1 MLTIALIVNPLAGI
15 GGPAGLAGSDGAATQ
30 AEAIARGAQP
40 LAGER
45 AARFL
50 RQLRRLRPGF
60 ELSVAAAGEMGAAVA
75 RREGI
80 EPVTVAGG
88 SRAAGT
94 RAEDRGAEGPS
105 DLLGRTTAADTAAA
119 ARAML
124 AADPRPDV
132 IVFAGGDGT
141 ARDVHD
147 AVGQAIP
154 VLGVPAG
161 VKMQSAVFA
170 RSPEAAAA
178 LLAGWNAEAGATA
191 PREVADIDE
200 EARRRGRVVS
210 QIWGELR
217 VPAGAEHLQGG
228 KVGQTQAARG
238 SLPGLAA
245 GLAER
250 LDPAKAW
257 LMGPGGTIR
266 GVAEELGLPAS
277 LLGVDLHLPRARANG
292 VGTNGADT
300 NDGDTNDSADGAGDD
315 GARDSHLDLSAAEIE
330 RLLSESGAQPQVVVS
345 PVGGQG
351 FLLGRGNQQIGAAV
365 LRRLEPD
372 DLLIVAAPA
381 KLGELGGGPLYAD
394 LPEGAPA
401 ERLLGPRR
409 VITGRR
415 DTAMIRLLAA

>member
-1 MLTIALIVNPLAGI
+1 MLSIALIVNPLAGI

-50 RQLRRLRPGF
+50 RQLRRLRPDF

-80 EPVTVAGG
+80 EPATVVGAL
-88 SRAAGT
+88 RAAGSSAA
-94 RAEDRGAEGPS
+94 AEEEGSGQDGPG

-119 ARAML
+119 ANAML

-217 VPAGAEHLQGG
+217 VPSGAEHLQGG

-277 LLGVDLHLPRARANG
+277 LLGVDLHLPRA
-292 VGTNGADT
+292 GAE
-300 NDGDTNDSADGAGDD
+300 DD
-315 GARDSHLDLSAAEIE
+315 GARDSHLDLSAADIE

>member
-1 MLTIALIVNPLAGI
+1 MLSIGLIVNPLAGI

-30 AEAIARGAQP
+30 AEAIARGSQP

-50 RQLRRLRPGF
+50 QQLRRLRPGF
-60 ELSVAAAGEMGAAVA
+60 ELSVAAADEMGAAVA

-80 EPVTVAGG
+80 EPATVVGAL
-88 SRAAGT
+88 RAAGSSE
-94 RAEDRGAEGPS
+94 AAEGEASGPDGPG

-217 VPAGAEHLQGG
+217 VPSGAEHLQGG

-277 LLGVDLHLPRARANG
+277 LLGVDLHLPRA
-292 VGTNGADT
+292 GAE
-300 NDGDTNDSADGAGDD
+300 DD

>member
-1 MLTIALIVNPLAGI
+1 MLSIALIVNPLAGI

-30 AEAIARGAQP
+30 AEAIARGARP

-50 RQLRRLRPGF
+50 RQLRRLRPDF

-80 EPVTVAGG
+80 EPATVVGG
-88 SRAAGT
+88 LRAAGSS
-94 RAEDRGAEGPS
+94 AAEGEDSGPGGPGG
-105 DLLGRTTAADTAAA
+105 LLGRTTAADTAAA

-178 LLAGWNAEAGATA
+178 LLADWNAEAGATA

-217 VPAGAEHLQGG
+217 VPAGSEHLQGG

-277 LLGVDLHLPRARANG
+277 LLGVDLHLPCAGANG
-292 VGTNGADT
+292 ASM
-300 NDGDTNDSADGAGDD
+300 NDGADGAGDD
-315 GARDSHLDLSAAEIE
+315 GARDSHLDLSAADIE